1 MSCIFIFVPA
11 FGLRNI
17 IRKII
22 IKIDR
27 CESCRH
33 HHHHSLPLLLS
44 LSPSNINSKTVV
56 RVNRNNSYVEV
67 PEKKYGKRHVK
78 NTFH

>member
-1 MSCIFIFVPA
+1 
-11 FGLRNI
+11 
-17 IRKII
+17 
-22 IKIDR
+22 
-27 CESCRH
+27 
-33 HHHHSLPLLLS
+33 